1 MGYLRNFFAS
11 FSNDLSID
19 LGTANTLI
27 YEKNNGII
35 LNEPSIIAVRQ
46 LSAGEPNQVVAVG
59 LHAKHMLGRTPAGMQ
74 VIRPMKDGVIA
85 DFTMTEEMLSYFIR
99 RVNRP
104 GLFKPM
110 PRILICVPCGAT
122 QVELRAIRDSA
133 ASAGASVVYLIKEPI
148 AAAIGAGLPIDQ
160 AVGSMV
166 LDIGGGT
173 SEVAIMS
180 LNGIVYASSVRIG
193 GDQFDQAIISYVRKN
208 HAMLIGDSTAE
219 RIKHTIGLAYPS
231 REEQSLEVRGRN
243 ISEGIPRSI
252 TLSSREVLESFQEPL
267 TGIVGAVKTALERTP
282 PELGSDVSEKG
293 LVLTGGGA
301 LLPGIDTLIAKETG
315 MPVIIAEDPLTCV
328 VRGGGQALESLHNNR
343 SPYNVVLE

>member
-1 MGYLRNFFAS
+1 MAFFKNLLSS
-11 FSNDLSID
+11 FTNDLSID

-27 YEKNNGII
+27 YEKNSGII
-35 LNEPSIIAVRQ
+35 LNEPSIVAVRQ
-46 LSAGEPNQVVAVG
+46 DKSNEPNQIVAVG
-59 LHAKHMLGRTPAGMQ
+59 LEAKHMMGRTPTNMQ

-104 GLFKPM
+104 GLFKPL

-133 ASAGASVVYLIKEPI
+133 ESAGASSVYLIKEPI
-148 AAAIGAGLPIDQ
+148 AAAIGAGMPIDQ
-160 AVGSMV
+160 AIGSMV

-193 GDQFDQAIISYVRKN
+193 GDQFDQAIISYMRKS
-208 HAMLIGDSTAE
+208 HGLLIGESTAE
-219 RIKHTIGLAYPS
+219 SIKHTIGGAYPT
-231 REEQSLEVRGRN
+231 REIKSIEVRGRD
-243 ISEGIPRSI
+243 ISEGIPRRI
-252 TLSSREVLESFQEPL
+252 MLSNREVLESFQEAL

-282 PELGSDVSEKG
+282 PELGSDVSERG
-293 LVLTGGGA
+293 LVLTGGGS
-301 LLPGIDTLIAKETG
+301 LLVGIDQLIQNETG
-315 MPVIIAEDPLTCV
+315 LPVIIAEDPLTCV
-328 VRGGGQALESLHNNR
+328 VRGGGKALESLN
-343 SPYNVVLE
+343 SPKDVYNSVLE